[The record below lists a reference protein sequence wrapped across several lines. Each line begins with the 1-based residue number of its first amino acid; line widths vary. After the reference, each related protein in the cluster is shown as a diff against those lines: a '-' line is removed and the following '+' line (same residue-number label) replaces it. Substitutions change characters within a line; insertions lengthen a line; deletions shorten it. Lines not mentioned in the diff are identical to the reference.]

1 MHWFNRLRLMIGL
14 IEPSFFG
21 HKKILEINS
30 PSHEVTSYTVPFSRN
45 LVVQISTSSFSVGSE
60 TRQPRRFAWKGKDPK
75 LS

>member
-30 PSHEVTSYTVPFSRN
+30 PSHEVTFYTVPFFRN
-45 LVVQISTSSFSVGSE
+45 LVVQISTVVLVRNDLAHSLYGG
-60 TRQPRRFAWKGKDPK
+60 TRIHIW
-75 LS
+75 SYV